1 MTWNG
6 HSGRSGAYAAEL
18 MGIAP
23 DVLLAVTVT
32 SLVALH
38 RQTSSL
44 PIVFA
49 QVGDPAKLGVV
60 ASLAL
65 LQKKPLSNR
74 LSRSGVRDAPSP
86 FMDIE
91 LHQAFVSH
99 FQQEGLASFFIHD
112 VGAFHDLVHFE
123 RLLAERAQDI
133 FSIIQHD

>member
-1 MTWNG
+1 M
-6 HSGRSGAYAAEL
+6 
-18 MGIAP
+18 P
-23 DVLLAVTVT
+23 VTPSKISKSTGCGLTFRQVAT
-32 SLVALH
+32 SLGDSVMRSRH
-38 RQTSSL
+38 SRQTNSL

-86 FMDIE
+86 FVDIE
-91 LHQAFVSH
+91 LHQALVSH
-99 FQQEGLASFFIHD
+99 FQQEGLAIFFIHD
-112 VGAFHDLVHFE
+112 IGAFHDLVHFE

-133 FSIIQHD
+133 FSII